1 MAVCCFVKRKQ
12 LQKETEKISR
22 EAIYASRAANIRR
35 QRVSRGCPVIYHHF
49 LTSDYMPR
57 QQDKMTDF

>member
-22 EAIYASRAANIRR
+22 EAIYASRAANIRG
-35 QRVSRGCPVIYHHF
+35 RGYPEVA
-49 LTSDYMPR
+49 
-57 QQDKMTDF
+57 Q